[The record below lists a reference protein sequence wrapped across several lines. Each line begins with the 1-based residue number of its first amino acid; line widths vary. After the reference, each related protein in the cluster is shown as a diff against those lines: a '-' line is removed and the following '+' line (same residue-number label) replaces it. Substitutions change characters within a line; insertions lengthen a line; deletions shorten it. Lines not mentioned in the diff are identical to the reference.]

1 MKPLLESG
9 LYYNV
14 FDSICYEEAGN
25 LRKHPVN
32 KIYVVKVLED
42 IPNINLFKIDKF
54 NYKLELIDDKVTRY
68 FYLTYL

>member
-1 MKPLLESG
+1 MKALLESG

-42 IPNINLFKIDKF
+42 I
-54 NYKLELIDDKVTRY
+54 LI
-68 FYLTYL
+68 